1 VVDIDAEPIP
11 AQEGRAKGVTQKSL
25 QKWATDQL
33 KLRLGLLDNLR
44 EDDVAPF
51 MGLLLAKGQNFFIQ
65 E

>member
-11 AQEGRAKGVTQKSL
+11 AQENGVTQKSL
-25 QKWATDQL
+25 QKWTTDQL

-51 MGLLLAKGQNFFIQ
+51 MRLLLAKGQNFFIQ
-65 E
+65 Q